1 MAATKSPSRMLLPPE
16 TGPLRDDLGELLK
29 LCRMGAFAELSPE
42 QKDDGEEAAFGSQA
56 DVARRIGVSR
66 QTISDIETGRKWPGP
81 STLDA
86 LMEMY
91 GLAWEHVTHP
101 IIGVKPPDINDMP
114 GGCRLAPKAAPKR
127 NRVPRG
133 TPENDSLRKFG
144 QKIKAGRRIAGET
157 LAQTAAQAGI
167 SVALL
172 SRLERGEISR
182 PGVARLEYIVVREVR
197 VLKLTIVNCKL
208 KQLWDLG

>member
-1 MAATKSPSRMLLPPE
+1 MLLPPE
-16 TGPLRDDLGELLK
+16 TGPLRDDLGQLLK

-42 QKDDGEEAAFGSQA
+42 QRADGEEKGFGSQA
-56 DVARRIGVSR
+56 DVAQRVGVTR

-101 IIGVKPPDINDMP
+101 IIGVEPPDINDMP
-114 GGCRLAPKAAPKR
+114 GGARLAPKAAPKR
-127 NRVPRG
+127 NRAPRG
-133 TPENDSLRKFG
+133 TPENDALREFG

-182 PGVARLEYIVVREVR
+182 PGVVRLEYIVVHAVR
-197 VLKLTIVNCKL
+197 VPKLTIVNRKL